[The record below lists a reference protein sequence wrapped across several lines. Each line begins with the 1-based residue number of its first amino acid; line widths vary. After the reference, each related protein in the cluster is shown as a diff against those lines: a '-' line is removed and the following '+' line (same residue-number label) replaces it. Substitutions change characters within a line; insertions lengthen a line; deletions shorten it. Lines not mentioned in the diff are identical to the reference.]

1 MQENAILTH
10 AEGVKRLSFE
20 KGSHG
25 IDVDL
30 FELNSCGFKLI
41 EVNYENSIV

>member
-25 IDVDL
+25 IDADL
-30 FELNSCGFKLI
+30 FEQKCCGFRPI